1 MADNKMVLW
10 VGKYDGVSPAL
21 EDLDTFEELH
31 DEGMIGDYDAAV
43 VDVEDGKPHIVKRVD
58 HPKSEAIAEYFGHGA
73 LPRTELAQATAGLN
87 EGEARLIVVG
97 EPTIAKGFD
106 NVTTKATK
114 VAKQD
119 FDKASDELS
128 KTLNEALKS
137 TN

>member
-1 MADNKMVLW
+1 MADKMVLW

-21 EDLDTFEELH
+21 EDLDAFEELH

-43 VDVEDGKPHIVKRVD
+43 VDVEEGKPHVVKRVD
-58 HPKSEAIAEYFGHGA
+58 HPKTEAVAGHLNRGA
-73 LPRTELAQATAGLN
+73 LPDSDLKEAAAGLN

-97 EPTIAKGFD
+97 EPTLSAGFEKAA
-106 NVTTKATK
+106 TKATK

-119 FDKASDELS
+119 FDKTSGELS
-128 KTLNEALKS
+128 KALSEARKS